1 MSLPPHRTQAARR
14 GFYAVEPRKHRGATS
29 QATRHSCGTV
39 ESDDT
44 SDSSEEDDTCC
55 NCDDARPDLV
65 IRPPSAKRWD
75 VRRRDSRV
83 NGADIYVARVIKN
96 GMGTA
101 RPCWRC
107 LEWCRWAGIK
117 RVFHWN
123 GEEGRF
129 ECVKVNES
137 QNDPYETRA
146 DSRLASGLVR

>member
-1 MSLPPHRTQAARR
+1 MTQASRR
-14 GFYAVEPRKHRGATS
+14 GFYAAQQRKRRGPATKHAGRQGRAS
-29 QATRHSCGTV
+29 A

-44 SDSSEEDDTCC
+44 SDSSEEDETSCGHLGVEL
-55 NCDDARPDLV
+55 PDLV

-75 VRRRDSRV
+75 VRRRDPRV
-83 NGADIYVARVIKN
+83 NGADIYVARVTKN

-137 QNDPYETRA
+137 QNAPYETRV
-146 DSRLASGLVR
+146 DMRLASGLVR